1 MLDKIRSFNSL
12 VDLIENFSEN
22 KYRPITSAK
31 VDLWIEEDDFGEPVT
46 RIDSIKVP
54 KSKRYKGEGKRE
66 VENIIK
72 WSLEQGSKEIVIES
86 ERDAIPFWKKM
97 GFDINDQGNEV
108 STGTLKLTDNEKF
121 HHK

>member
-1 MLDKIRSFNSL
+1 MLDKIQSFNSL

-31 VDLWIEEDDFGEPVT
+31 VDLWIEEDDFGELVT

-54 KSKRYKGEGKRE
+54 KLKRYKGEGKKE

-108 STGTLKLTDNEKF
+108 STGILKLTDNERF
-121 HHK
+121 NHK

>member
-97 GFDINDQGNEV
+97 GFDIHDQGNEV
-108 STGTLKLTDNEKF
+108 STGTLKLMNNEKI
-121 HHK
+121 

>member
-1 MLDKIRSFNSL
+1 MLEKIRTFNKL
-12 VDLIENFSEN
+12 VHLIEMSSEN
-22 KYRPITSAK
+22 KLNISIDFENKYKPITSAK
-31 VDLWIEEDDFGEPVT
+31 VDLWIEENDFGEPVT

-54 KSKRYKGEGKRE
+54 RSKRHKGEGRRE

-97 GFDINDQGNEV
+97 G
-108 STGTLKLTDNEKF
+108 
-121 HHK
+121 

>member
-1 MLDKIRSFNSL
+1 MLDKIQSFNSL

-54 KSKRYKGEGKRE
+54 KLKRYKGEGKRE

-86 ERDAIPFWKKM
+86 ERDAISFWKKM

-108 STGTLKLTDNEKF
+108 STGILKLTDNEKF
-121 HHK
+121 NHK

>member
-1 MLDKIRSFNSL
+1 MLDKIQSFNSL

-54 KSKRYKGEGKRE
+54 KLKRYKGEGKKE

-86 ERDAIPFWKKM
+86 ERDAISFWKKM

-108 STGTLKLTDNEKF
+108 STGILKLTDNERF
-121 HHK
+121 NHK